1 MGDPNAP
8 ALVSELIL
16 RELDRCLVD
25 YVIVGGFA
33 ATIYG
38 ASRMTTDLDV
48 VARWTDSNRER
59 LATALKNMGAKL
71 RVDGAEEPV
80 SFPLNSGSVGSFELS
95 TWRTDHGDLDVIIG
109 IPTHAKGVLRNFEAL
124 LEHAIEVEAF
134 GLTVFVAG
142 LDDIIESKQATGR
155 GTDLQALPELIEL
168 RDQAARDGGTSSK

>member
-71 RVDGAEEPV
+71 RVDGMEEPV

-124 LEHAIEVEAF
+124 LEHANEVEAF

-168 RDQAARDGGTSSK
+168 RDQATRDGGTSS